1 VALGDTVL
9 VDVPKPPIIDAT
21 KVSVQ
26 STTSL
31 SFSLESDIVI
41 KSFIAEYL
49 TGRYIVRGQYF
60 SLSIY
65 GTQRKFQIVDIEPT
79 WSSSLMTSKTNSPFA
94 SPTKFVTSD
103 ESLLTV
109 SPIHHDHNS
118 ATGKI
123 SAECVTHSLSHSL
136 LSPENSSPKC
146 GPTETSG
153 EDPAEKNVENES
165 IRSPQVYKVTSA
177 TIFFYNE
184 NSTQKNTSLQTLHD
198 NDLSWSSIGGL
209 RKELELIRETVEI
222 PLKKPEIFAR
232 LGLPPQRG
240 LLLYGPSGSG
250 KTLIVKVLAKE
261 CNARLFIV
269 NGPEVM
275 SKYYGESEAKLRE
288 IFKEA
293 TLNAPSLIFFDEIDA
308 LAPAREQSNSEVER
322 RIVGTLLS
330 LMDGIDSKESTSS
343 RVVVIAATNRPNAID
358 PALRRP
364 GRFDK
369 EIEIGIPNEAGRREI
384 LEIYMKKLPH
394 ALKSQ
399 DIDYLASVTHGY
411 SGADL
416 YSLCKE
422 AALKTLKR
430 KYHTKPIDSLSDDE
444 IKELTVTAEDFNAAL
459 TEIRPSAMREVM
471 VEIPRVRWE
480 DIGGYEDIKQQL
492 QQLVEWPIK
501 YADRFSRLGIK
512 PPQGIL
518 LYGPPGCSK
527 TLLAK
532 AVASESK
539 LNFIPIKGPELLNKY
554 VGESERG
561 IREVFRKAR
570 NAAPSVIFFDELDAL
585 AVERG
590 RDEETSGVHD
600 RVLSQ
605 MLNELD
611 GISPLKNVVFLA
623 ATNRPD
629 IIVMNRLRFNF
640 VIAIL
645 RFQVRSFAFVVSP
658 PAG

>member
-1 VALGDTVL
+1 M
-9 VDVPKPPIIDAT
+9 
-21 KVSVQ
+21 
-26 STTSL
+26 
-31 SFSLESDIVI
+31 
-41 KSFIAEYL
+41 
-49 TGRYIVRGQYF
+49 
-60 SLSIY
+60 LSILRF
-65 GTQRKFQIVDIEPT
+65 GGPGDLTKRLKSRDSF
-79 WSSSLMTSKTNSPFA
+79 NS
-94 SPTKFVTSD
+94 V
-103 ESLLTV
+103 
-109 SPIHHDHNS
+109 
-118 ATGKI
+118 
-123 SAECVTHSLSHSL
+123 
-136 LSPENSSPKC
+136 
-146 GPTETSG
+146 
-153 EDPAEKNVENES
+153 
-165 IRSPQVYKVTSA
+165 
-177 TIFFYNE
+177 
-184 NSTQKNTSLQTLHD
+184 
-198 NDLSWSSIGGL
+198 
-209 RKELELIRETVEI
+209 
-222 PLKKPEIFAR
+222 
-232 LGLPPQRG
+232 
-240 LLLYGPSGSG
+240 
-250 KTLIVKVLAKE
+250 
-261 CNARLFIV
+261 
-269 NGPEVM
+269 
-275 SKYYGESEAKLRE
+275 
-288 IFKEA
+288 
-293 TLNAPSLIFFDEIDA
+293 
-308 LAPAREQSNSEVER
+308 
-322 RIVGTLLS
+322 
-330 LMDGIDSKESTSS
+330 
-343 RVVVIAATNRPNAID
+343 
-358 PALRRP
+358 
-364 GRFDK
+364 
-369 EIEIGIPNEAGRREI
+369 GIPNEAGRREI

-658 PAG
+658 PTG